1 MQSGFGR
8 TGEYFCGDGHF
19 DVVSDILVV
28 AKGIANGFPLSAIAS
43 RKELTDLQVCVILL
57 YLGHGHRE
65 YLVRYNETD

>member
-19 DVVSDILVV
+19 GVVPDILVV

-43 RKELTDLQVCVILL
+43 RKELTDLQVCGYHVMARLLVTMAILIQ
-57 YLGHGHRE
+57 
-65 YLVRYNETD
+65 